1 MSVGDRPLRP
11 LGWIGSSYKDLL
23 ALPAP
28 VVREFGYALYRAQR
42 GEAAGHVKALRG
54 FGGGSV
60 LEVVEDFDGNT
71 YRAVYTARY
80 REVVYVLHVFRK
92 KSKTGAATPKADIEL
107 IKTRLKAAEQEY
119 QRWRRNEAK
128 P

>member
-1 MSVGDRPLRP
+1 MSAGDQPLRP

-23 ALPAP
+23 ALPAG

-42 GEAAGHVKALRG
+42 GEVADHVKALRG
-54 FGGGSV
+54 FGGRSV

-71 YRAVYTARY
+71 YRAVYTVRY
-80 REVVYVLHVFRK
+80 REVVYVLHVFQK

-119 QRWRRNEAK
+119 RRWRRNEAN

>member
-1 MSVGDRPLRP
+1 MGAGDRPLRP
-11 LGWIGSSYKDLL
+11 LGWIGSSFKDLL

-28 VVREFGYALYRAQR
+28 VVRVFGYALYRAQR
-42 GEAAGHVKALRG
+42 GEAAGHTKALKG

-60 LEVVEDFDGNT
+60 LEVVEDFDGNA
-71 YRAVYTARY
+71 YRAVYTVRY
-80 REVVYVLHVFRK
+80 REIVYVLHVFQK

-107 IKTRLKAAEQEY
+107 IRMRLKAAEQEY
-119 QRWRRNEAK
+119 QRWRRSENK